1 MSDQTLYNTTAQTEG
16 TLTLAHE
23 KILRAKRG
31 GVFENIT
38 GDANNVAGVPTAVTI
53 QRENYGNKGLPSVY
67 KIGDS
72 WVITWDC
79 EAVRDETGEIAQE
92 WLVNLLNV
100 AKAKGDA
107 NLIDLQLFD
116 AKAEALGAIE
126 GSFAI
131 TVADLNTGYADKG
144 GYKFT
149 ATSNGVVDDIA
160 SPIASTGEPII
171 ESVGPASDAAV
182 GDIIILRGYKFTGTT
197 GITMDGAVVLEF
209 TVYDD
214 NTLAML
220 VPATVTGTAPIIVT
234 NATGASAA
242 FAYVAAT

>member
-1 MSDQTLYNTTAQTEG
+1 MSDQALYNATAQTEG
-16 TLTLAHE
+16 TLALAHE

-38 GDANNVAGVPTAVTI
+38 GDANNIAAVPTAVTI
-53 QRENYGNKGLPSVY
+53 PRENYGNKGRPSVQ

-79 EAVRDETGEIAQE
+79 EAVRDNTGEIAQD

-100 AKAKGDA
+100 AKASGVA

-126 GSFAI
+126 GSFSI
-131 TVADLNTGYADKG
+131 TVADFATGYADKG

-149 ATSNGVVDDIA
+149 ATSNGVVEDIA

-171 ESVGPASDAAV
+171 ESVSPASGAAV
-182 GDIIILRGYKFTGTT
+182 GDIIVIRGYKFTGTT
-197 GITMDGAVVLEF
+197 TVTMDGATVLERN
-209 TVYDD
+209 VYDD
-214 NTLAML
+214 NTLAVL
-220 VPATVTGTAPIIVT
+220 VPATVAGASPIIVT

-242 FAYVAAT
+242 FAYVAA